1 MSTIKSSTT
10 TTTAYSVEADTTGTL
25 VFQTGATPTTALTID
40 ASQAV
45 TFAGAVSLSGNQ
57 TTTGN
62 LTVNGNTT
70 LGDAST
76 DTILMTGAPSIGG
89 AGLGM
94 GMGFRNRIINGAMVI
109 DQRNAGASVNITTS
123 SFVVDRFS
131 CGIGYSTGHTGQKS
145 TNAPPNYSS
154 SILITVGTGA
164 SPTAGQIGR
173 IVQGVEGFNAADL
186 GWGTATAA
194 TITLS
199 FWVKSSLTGTFAGGI
214 YNGAGN
220 RTYVFTYAISA
231 ANTWEQK
238 TVTIAGDTSGTWV
251 TDNTA
256 NMYVNWDLGT
266 GSTYQGTAGS
276 WAAGAAWSTST
287 SVKLAATSGATFYI
301 TGVQLE
307 KGSTATSFDYRPYGT
322 ELALCQRYY
331 YRRNYDQT
339 TNDLLATFHAY
350 SSGGAWGK
358 IIDLPVEMRATPT
371 GGLSS
376 IGHFRPTNS
385 TGSNQAA
392 FTAGTL
398 AGQGTSKS
406 QLTTAGWSGSSGLT
420 AGNATVITTNT
431 ASAWIDASAEL

>member
-1 MSTIKSSTT
+1 MTNAVNLAS
-10 TTTAYSVEADTTGTL
+10 AAGTG
-25 VFQTGATPTTALTID
+25 
-40 ASQAV
+40 
-45 TFAGAVSLSGNQ
+45 FA
-57 TTTGN
+57 
-62 LTVNGNTT
+62 
-70 LGDAST
+70 
-76 DTILMTGAPSIGG
+76 
-89 AGLGM
+89 
-94 GMGFRNRIINGAMVI
+94 FRNRIINGDMRIA
-109 DQRNAGASVNITTS
+109 QRYGGTSVTSVVSFFGAYSLDRWGSLATAASKYTFQQNAGAVTPPSGFQNYIGITS
-123 SFVVDRFS
+123 SSAYSLSVGDYF
-131 CGIGYSTGHTGQKS
+131 GIGQ
-145 TNAPPNYSS
+145 
-154 SILITVGTGA
+154 
-164 SPTAGQIGR
+164 R
-173 IVQGVEGFNAADL
+173 VEGFNFADAN
-186 GWGTATAA
+186 WGTANAQSV
-194 TITLS
+194 TLS
-199 FWVKSSLTGTFAGGI
+199 FWVRSSLTGTF
-214 YNGAGN
+214 GAAVQN
-220 RTYVFTYAISA
+220 SAQTRSYPFTYTVNA
-231 ANTWEQK
+231 ANTWEYK
-238 TVTIAGDTSGTWV
+238 TISILGDTSGTWH
-251 TDNTA
+251 T
-256 NMYVNWDLGT
+256 GT
-266 GSTYQGTAGS
+266 GRGFHVRFGLSAGTSLQQVAGS
-276 WAAGAAWSTST
+276 WGTGNVVGSSNQTNIM
-287 SVKLAATSGATFYI
+287 ATSGATFYI